1 LGKLTG
7 VKKEVVGME
16 RRKFLVL
23 LGLAMLLAWAGGLG
37 QTLWKETFEGLQPPA
52 YDLTKLGWIV
62 TPQTPDVRWRGVDI
76 AQLWGEGLPAFPS
89 GTKAAYFGKVYP
101 DTGKG
106 NYDQGH
112 VGGTLSRE
120 NILIDLTK
128 AGLPVPTGQH
138 PPAFVEI
145 RFWSLREVEYY
156 PGGEYDITE
165 AAYTYGSE
173 SQTFSHRSSKD
184 KSQRVWEQIVSPPL
198 LVYHQSQ
205 SLTIQF
211 LFNSRDGFSNK
222 YLGWLIDDVE
232 VRIAP
237 LRIETEFL
245 PTATVGQTYS
255 VTFEARGGVPFAK
268 TITGPFY
275 VKARVV
281 SGTLPPRFVI
291 PSEWNLN
298 SSAGKYERCVT
309 VPPDEWLPDAPG
321 EYEFTIEIE
330 DALGQK
336 AQKTFKLVVNPKEAI
351 SSIFEEHDFSSGWDM
366 TGLWHPVLN
375 SNHIPPQTPSQT
387 PSVAVPTAA
396 YNQGTFP
403 TCHYNTGNRTYG
415 YLTSPE
421 IDVSK
426 YAGSRLRVQFTHWRE
441 VEYYDKGKYDL
452 TFVEVSFD
460 GRPWVRIWEKSS
472 ADPSEREWITETAEV
487 PIPTDARTVR
497 VRFGFDSVDRYKNDY
512 CGWFVDDVVL
522 TIATGTLEI
531 VKDRL
536 PVGEVGMPYYY
547 KFQATGGVPPYT
559 WEADSRLPD
568 GLSLNRNTGELTG
581 KPTKKADFTFTV
593 TVKDRTGQS
602 VSEDFTLVVEE
613 KTSLFADGFEDGLGN
628 WEGENLGLWHVT
640 KAPPKPNVDL
650 SGRGNVAYYGK
661 DETGNYN
668 TGARTYGYLTSNPFA
683 LDGASFFQVTFD
695 YWREVEFYGAGGYDQ
710 TYVQVR
716 FLIGTSW
723 STWYTVWSKDCATPS
738 EKAWTKATI
747 GPYSVPTGATKMQ
760 IRFVFDSVDRFYN
773 NYVGWLIDN
782 VKVAK
787 ATSGSPLPT
796 SSLTLTAARGE
807 ITFQN
812 IPNPVRDVHT
822 TTFVVR
828 GVEAERIRVEVY
840 DLAGK
845 LVWKGEA
852 LGNELTWHTEDLTG
866 LPLANGV
873 YLYKVYVKVGEA
885 WIVSD
890 VKKLVILR

>member
-1 LGKLTG
+1 
-7 VKKEVVGME
+7 M
-16 RRKFLVL
+16 
-23 LGLAMLLAWAGGLG
+23 W
-37 QTLWKETFEGLQPPA
+37 
-52 YDLTKLGWIV
+52 Y
-62 TPQTPDVRWRGVDI
+62 
-76 AQLWGEGLPAFPS
+76 
-89 GTKAAYFGKVYP
+89 Y
-101 DTGKG
+101 DTG
-106 NYDQGH
+106 D
-112 VGGTLSRE
+112 
-120 NILIDLTK
+120 
-128 AGLPVPTGQH
+128 
-138 PPAFVEI
+138 
-145 RFWSLREVEYY
+145 
-156 PGGEYDITE
+156 
-165 AAYTYGSE
+165 
-173 SQTFSHRSSKD
+173 
-184 KSQRVWEQIVSPPL
+184 
-198 LVYHQSQ
+198 
-205 SLTIQF
+205 
-211 LFNSRDGFSNK
+211 
-222 YLGWLIDDVE
+222 
-232 VRIAP
+232 
-237 LRIETEFL
+237 
-245 PTATVGQTYS
+245 
-255 VTFEARGGVPFAK
+255 
-268 TITGPFY
+268 
-275 VKARVV
+275 
-281 SGTLPPRFVI
+281 
-291 PSEWNLN
+291 
-298 SSAGKYERCVT
+298 
-309 VPPDEWLPDAPG
+309 
-321 EYEFTIEIE
+321 
-330 DALGQK
+330 
-336 AQKTFKLVVNPKEAI
+336 
-351 SSIFEEHDFSSGWDM
+351 
-366 TGLWHPVLN
+366 
-375 SNHIPPQTPSQT
+375 
-387 PSVAVPTAA
+387 
-396 YNQGTFP
+396 
-403 TCHYNTGNRTYG
+403 RTSG

-426 YAGSRLRVQFTHWRE
+426 YAGSNLRVQFRHWRE
-441 VEYYDKGKYDL
+441 VEFYDKGKYDL

-460 GRPWVRIWEKSS
+460 GKPWVRIWEESS
-472 ADPSEREWITETAEV
+472 ADPSERQWVSETAEV

-512 CGWFVDDVVL
+512 CGWYVDDVEL

-581 KPTKKADFTFTV
+581 KPTTRRELYVHGNRQDNMG
-593 TVKDRTGQS
+593 GQS

-683 LDGASFFQVTFD
+683 LEGAKAFKVTFD

-738 EKAWTKATI
+738 EKAWTTATS
-747 GPYSVPTGATKMQ
+747 GPYSVPSGATKMQ

>member
-1 LGKLTG
+1 
-7 VKKEVVGME
+7 
-16 RRKFLVL
+16 
-23 LGLAMLLAWAGGLG
+23 
-37 QTLWKETFEGLQPPA
+37 
-52 YDLTKLGWIV
+52 
-62 TPQTPDVRWRGVDI
+62 
-76 AQLWGEGLPAFPS
+76 
-89 GTKAAYFGKVYP
+89 
-101 DTGKG
+101 
-106 NYDQGH
+106 
-112 VGGTLSRE
+112 
-120 NILIDLTK
+120 
-128 AGLPVPTGQH
+128 
-138 PPAFVEI
+138 
-145 RFWSLREVEYY
+145 
-156 PGGEYDITE
+156 
-165 AAYTYGSE
+165 
-173 SQTFSHRSSKD
+173 
-184 KSQRVWEQIVSPPL
+184 
-198 LVYHQSQ
+198 
-205 SLTIQF
+205 
-211 LFNSRDGFSNK
+211 
-222 YLGWLIDDVE
+222 
-232 VRIAP
+232 
-237 LRIETEFL
+237 
-245 PTATVGQTYS
+245 
-255 VTFEARGGVPFAK
+255 
-268 TITGPFY
+268 
-275 VKARVV
+275 
-281 SGTLPPRFVI
+281 
-291 PSEWNLN
+291 
-298 SSAGKYERCVT
+298 
-309 VPPDEWLPDAPG
+309 
-321 EYEFTIEIE
+321 
-330 DALGQK
+330 
-336 AQKTFKLVVNPKEAI
+336 
-351 SSIFEEHDFSSGWDM
+351 M
-366 TGLWHPVLN
+366 TGLWHRIEYDDLPDGN
-375 SNHIPPQTPSQT
+375 PPDEEPY
-387 PSVAVPTAA
+387 SVQDGLDAGEKVVGYCIKNENGPDMR
-396 YNQGTFP
+396 
-403 TCHYNTGNRTYG
+403 YNTGERTFG

-426 YAGSRLRVQFTHWRE
+426 YAGSNLRVQFRHWRE
-441 VEYYDKGKYDL
+441 VEFYDKGKYDL

-460 GRPWVRIWEKSS
+460 GKPWVRIWEKSS
-472 ADPSEREWITETAEV
+472 ANSSEREWRTETADRV
-487 PIPTDARTVR
+487 LSTGDLLLIPPDARTVR
-497 VRFGFDSVDRYKNDY
+497 VRFGFDSVDRYNNDY
-512 CGWFVDDVVL
+512 YGWYVDDVEL

-559 WEADSRLPD
+559 WEADSRLPA
-568 GLSLNRNTGELTG
+568 GLSLNRSTGELTG
-581 KPTKKADFTFTV
+581 KPTTKGEFEFTV
-593 TVKDRTGQS
+593 TVKDSMGQS
-602 VSEDFTLVVEE
+602 VSENFTLVVEE

-661 DETGNYN
+661 DDTGNYN

-683 LDGASFFQVTFD
+683 LEGAKAFRVTFD

-738 EKAWTKATI
+738 EKAWTTATG
-747 GPYSVPTGATKMQ
+747 GPYSVPSGATKMQ

-787 ATSGSPLPT
+787 ADSGSPLPT

-828 GVEAERIRVEVY
+828 GVEAERIRVEVH
-840 DLAGK
+840 DLTGK

>member
-1 LGKLTG
+1 
-7 VKKEVVGME
+7 ME

-37 QTLWKETFEGLQPPA
+37 QTLWKETFEGLTPPGVPS
-52 YDLTKLGWIV
+52 GWDRL
-62 TPQTPDVRWRGVDI
+62 PDPNQTPSNLWRGVDK

-106 NYDQGH
+106 NYDEGP
-112 VGGTLSRE
+112 VGGLLRRQS
-120 NILIDLTK
+120 ILIDLAK
-128 AGLPVPTGQH
+128 AGVDPKKLNSNLSTIPLNY
-138 PPAFVEI
+138 PAFVEI

-156 PGGEYDITE
+156 PGKEFDITE
-165 AAYTYGSE
+165 AAYSYDGGTP
-173 SQTFSHRSSKD
+173 QTFSHKSSKD
-184 KSQRVWEQIVSPPL
+184 KSQRTWEEVVSDPI
-198 LVYHQSQ
+198 LVQNGTTHK
-205 SLTIQF
+205 LTVIF
-211 LFNSRDGFSNK
+211 WFDSRDSYSNK

-245 PTATVGQTYS
+245 PTATVGQMYS
-255 VTFEARGGVPFAK
+255 VTFEARGGVPFARK
-268 TITGPFY
+268 TTEPFNQY

-291 PSEWNLN
+291 LSEWDLKD
-298 SSAGKYERCVT
+298 SGKYEGPVT
-309 VPPDEWLPDAPG
+309 IKPNEWLPDAPG

-336 AQKTFKLVVNPKEAI
+336 AQKTFKLVVNPQEAI

-366 TGLWHPVLN
+366 RGLWHRIEYAQLPKEVRTSSAPVAGYCKEN
-375 SNHIPPQTPSQT
+375 GGAPDR
-387 PSVAVPTAA
+387 
-396 YNQGTFP
+396 Y
-403 TCHYNTGNRTYG
+403 YDTGDRTSG
-415 YLTSPE
+415 FLTSPE

-426 YAGSRLRVQFTHWRE
+426 YAGSNLRVQFRHWRE
-441 VEYYDKGKYDL
+441 VESYDVKYDL

-460 GRPWVRIWEKSS
+460 GKPWVRIWEESS
-472 ADPSEREWITETAEV
+472 ADPSERQWVSEAAEV
-487 PIPTDARTVR
+487 PIPIDARTVR

-512 CGWFVDDVVL
+512 YGWYVDDVKL

-536 PVGEVGMPYYY
+536 PEGEVGMPYYY

-568 GLSLNRNTGELTG
+568 GLSLNRTTGELTG
-581 KPTKKADFTFTV
+581 IPTTATGPNGITFKVTV
-593 TVKDRTGQS
+593 TDNMGQS
-602 VSEDFTLVVEE
+602 VSEEFTLVVKE

-723 STWYTVWSKDCATPS
+723 SAWYTVWSKDCATPS
-738 EKAWTKATI
+738 EKAWTTATI

-840 DLAGK
+840 DLTGK

>member
-1 LGKLTG
+1 MG

-16 RRKFLVL
+16 RRKVLVL
-23 LGLAMLLAWAGGLG
+23 LGLAVVLAWAGGLG
-37 QTLWKETFEGLQPPA
+37 QTLWKETFEGL
-52 YDLTKLGWIV
+52 
-62 TPQTPDVRWRGVDI
+62 TPPDVSGWNPVPSKTPSNLWKGVDI

-89 GTKAAYFGKVYP
+89 GTKAAYFGHV
-101 DTGKG
+101 DTATGKG
-106 NYDQGH
+106 NYDQGK
-112 VGGTLSRE
+112 VWGELFRE
-120 NILIDLTK
+120 DIPIDLRK
-128 AGLPVPTGQH
+128 AGLSVSDRDY
-138 PPAFVEI
+138 AFVQI

-156 PGGEYDITE
+156 PGKEFDITE
-165 AAYTYGSE
+165 AAYRYDDGTP
-173 SQTFSHRSSKD
+173 QTFSHKSSKD
-184 KSQRVWEQIVSPPL
+184 KSQRTWEEVVSDPI
-198 LVYHQSQ
+198 LVQNGTTHK
-205 SLTIQF
+205 LTVIF
-211 LFNSRDGFSNK
+211 RFDSRDSYSNK

-245 PTATVGQTYS
+245 DPATVGETYS
-255 VTFEARGGVPFAK
+255 VTLVARGGVPK
-268 TITGPFY
+268 QPKQDDSKRYIE
-275 VKARVV
+275 ARVI
-281 SGTLPPRFVI
+281 SG
-291 PSEWNLN
+291 
-298 SSAGKYERCVT
+298 T
-309 VPPDEWLPDAPG
+309 VPPRLNIENQWSLDTTKGRYEYEIKNWKPESPG
-321 EYEFTIEIE
+321 EYEFTIEIV

-351 SSIFEEHDFSSGWDM
+351 SSIFEEQDFSSGWEM
-366 TGLWHPVLN
+366 TGLWHRIQNYQLPKEVQTSSAPVAGYCKEN
-375 SNHIPPQTPSQT
+375 GNDPDRYYDT
-387 PSVAVPTAA
+387 
-396 YNQGTFP
+396 GDRTF
-403 TCHYNTGNRTYG
+403 G

-426 YAGSRLRVQFTHWRE
+426 YAGSNLRVQFSHWRE
-441 VEYYDKGKYDL
+441 VESYDKGKYDL

-460 GRPWVRIWEKSS
+460 GKTWVRIWEKSS
-472 ADPSEREWITETAEV
+472 ADSSERQWITEAAEV
-487 PIPTDARTVR
+487 LIPPDARTVR
-497 VRFGFDSVDRYKNDY
+497 VRFGFDSVDRNNNHYY
-512 CGWFVDDVVL
+512 GWYVDDVVL

-531 VKDRL
+531 VKERL

-559 WEADSRLPD
+559 WEADTRLPD
-568 GLSLNRNTGELTG
+568 GLSLNRKTGELTG

-593 TVKDRTGQS
+593 TVKDSTGQS

-640 KAPPKPNVDL
+640 KAPPKPMVDL

-683 LDGASFFQVTFD
+683 LDGAKAFKVTFD

-723 STWYTVWSKDCATPS
+723 STWYTVWSRDCATPS
-738 EKAWTKATI
+738 EKAWTTATS
-747 GPYSVPTGATKMQ
+747 GPYSVPSGATKMQ

-787 ATSGSPLPT
+787 ADSGSPLPT

>member
-1 LGKLTG
+1 LGVLGKLTG
-7 VKKEVVGME
+7 AKKEVVGME
-16 RRKFLVL
+16 RRKVMVL

-37 QTLWKETFEGLQPPA
+37 QTLWKETFEGLQPPT
-52 YDLTKLGWIV
+52 YKLENLGWQLDCL
-62 TPQTPDVRWRGVDI
+62 PQTPSNLWKGVDI

-89 GTKAAYFGKVYP
+89 GTKAAYFGCV
-101 DTGKG
+101 DTATGKG

-112 VGGTLSRE
+112 VGGLLLSPQ
-120 NILIDLTK
+120 ISIDLKK
-128 AGLPVPTGQH
+128 AGIPNIPQNY
-138 PPAFVEI
+138 PAFVEI

-156 PGGEYDITE
+156 PGEEYDITE
-165 AAYTYGSE
+165 AAYIYGDE

-211 LFNSRDGFSNK
+211 LFNSGDGFSNK

-245 PTATVGQTYS
+245 PTATVGHTYS
-255 VTFEARGGVPFAK
+255 ETLVARGGVPK
-268 TITGPFY
+268 WDGSKYY
-275 VKARVV
+275 VEARVI
-281 SGTLPPRFVI
+281 SG
-291 PSEWNLN
+291 
-298 SSAGKYERCVT
+298 T
-309 VPPDEWLPDAPG
+309 VPPRLEISNQWSLDTTERRYECEINNWKPESPG
-321 EYEFTIEIE
+321 EYEFTIEIV

-366 TGLWHPVLN
+366 TGLWHRIESAQLPTEVKTSSAPVAGYCKEN
-375 SNHIPPQTPSQT
+375 GDAPDQ
-387 PSVAVPTAA
+387 
-396 YNQGTFP
+396 Y
-403 TCHYNTGNRTYG
+403 YDTGDRTSG

-426 YAGSRLRVQFTHWRE
+426 YAGSNLRVQFSHWRE
-441 VEYYDKGKYDL
+441 VESYDKGKYDL

-460 GRPWVRIWEKSS
+460 GKPWVRIWEESS
-472 ADPSEREWITETAEV
+472 ADKSERQWITEAAEV

-497 VRFGFDSVDRYKNDY
+497 VRFGFDSVDRHKNDY
-512 CGWFVDDVVL
+512 YGWYVDDVKL

-581 KPTKKADFTFTV
+581 KPTTSGNFTFTV
-593 TVKDRTGQS
+593 TVKDRMGEGQS

-683 LDGASFFQVTFD
+683 LEGAKAFSVTFD

-723 STWYTVWSKDCATPS
+723 SAWYTVWLKDCATPS
-738 EKAWTKATI
+738 EKAWTTATI